1 MSRFSSILEQ
11 NDVAQVFDLFET
23 YQKNSIYVVG
33 GSIRDALLNREITDI
48 DFATS
53 LKPKTI
59 TEILNKENIKF
70 IDVGIDHGTVT
81 AIINERKFEIT
92 TFRNDIFT
100 DGRHAQV
107 SFSNSLEEDALRR
120 DFTIN
125 AMYLDKGGNLI
136 DPKDGKTDLENRVVR
151 FIGNP
156 DERIKEDYL
165 RLLRYFRFLS
175 RYLDNI
181 DKASM
186 DASILLAKN
195 LNLLSAERLL
205 LEFNKILLSKNAINI
220 LDKIIKNDVL
230 TNIFIPVLID
240 NYQLNKSLLKNIL
253 AKLINYKDRLNYPFI
268 IYVSFLIT
276 FLEQKETNKNNIIS
290 LVIKKFKLSR
300 EDKRLLI
307 RNIDWLLNIKKI
319 NKITII
325 NLWLDYGELEVM
337 DFKDILIINDISIKN
352 DLKNAF
358 NKPPPKFPISG
369 KDLIKKGLK
378 EGKEVG
384 QVLNHIRDW
393 WILNDCKP
401 SYSECLDKI
410 KNFHN

>member
-165 RLLRYFRFLS
+165 RILRYFRFLALFGDIS
-175 RYLDNI
+175 PDAEVMKTIKANLDKLSVVSKERQWNEL
-181 DKASM
+181 K
-186 DASILLAKN
+186 SILS
-195 LNLLSAERLL
+195 LNAP
-205 LEFNKILLSKNAINI
+205 NNAISAMSEIGLLDIYFDGTSINDAFVNLIEIESRISLSIDPI
-220 LDKIIKNDVL
+220 LRL
-230 TNIFIPVLID
+230 STLID
-240 NYQLNKSLLKNIL
+240 NSLDKANTIIKKLPLSKSDSTDLLKLSTLNKKIVSYMSMKEVRYLLYLLGRDGFQKQIL
-253 AKLINYKDRLNYPFI
+253 VNWAKDTN
-268 IYVSFLIT
+268 
-276 FLEQKETNKNNIIS
+276 NKNEVNWRSLYEVAQSWEKPSFALTAKDVINMGIS
-290 LVIKKFKLSR
+290 QGPMV
-300 EDKRLLI
+300 
-307 RNIDWLLNIKKI
+307 
-319 NKITII
+319 
-325 NLWLDYGELEVM
+325 G
-337 DFKDILIINDISIKN
+337 DIL
-352 DLKNAF
+352 
-358 NKPPPKFPISG
+358 
-369 KDLIKKGLK
+369 
-378 EGKEVG
+378 KEVE
-384 QVLNHIRDW
+384 DW
-393 WILNDCKP
+393 WAENDFID
-401 SYSECLDKI
+401 DKFSLI
-410 KNFHN
+410 ERLKAIVQSKK

>member
-165 RLLRYFRFLS
+165 RILRYFRFLALFGDIS
-175 RYLDNI
+175 PDAEVMKTIKANLDKLSVVSKERQWNELKSILSLNAPNNAISAMSEIGLLDVYFDGTSINDAFVNLIEIESRISLSIDPILRLSILIENSLDKANTIIKKLPLSKSDSTDLLKLSTLNKKIVSYMSMKEVRYLLYLLGRDGFQKQILVNWAKDTNNKNEVNWRSLYEVAQSWEKPSFALTAKDVINMGISQGPMVGDILKEVEDWWAENDFI
-181 DKASM
+181 DDKFSL
-186 DASILLAKN
+186 I
-195 LNLLSAERLL
+195 ERL
-205 LEFNKILLSKNAINI
+205 KAIVQSK
-220 LDKIIKNDVL
+220 K
-230 TNIFIPVLID
+230 
-240 NYQLNKSLLKNIL
+240 
-253 AKLINYKDRLNYPFI
+253 
-268 IYVSFLIT
+268 
-276 FLEQKETNKNNIIS
+276 
-290 LVIKKFKLSR
+290 
-300 EDKRLLI
+300 
-307 RNIDWLLNIKKI
+307 
-319 NKITII
+319 
-325 NLWLDYGELEVM
+325 
-337 DFKDILIINDISIKN
+337 
-352 DLKNAF
+352 
-358 NKPPPKFPISG
+358 
-369 KDLIKKGLK
+369 
-378 EGKEVG
+378 
-384 QVLNHIRDW
+384 
-393 WILNDCKP
+393 
-401 SYSECLDKI
+401 
-410 KNFHN
+410 

>member
-11 NDVAQVFDLFET
+11 KDVAQVFDLFET

-165 RLLRYFRFLS
+165 RILRYFRFLALFGDIS
-175 RYLDNI
+175 PDAEVMKTIKANLDKLSVVSKERQWNELKSILSLNAPNNAISAMSEIGLLDVYFDGTSINDAFVNLIEIESRISLSIDPILRLSTLIENSLDKANTIIKKLPLSKSDSTDLLKLSTLNKKIVSYMSMKEVRYLLYLLGREGFQKQILVNWAKDTNNKNEVNWRSLYEVAQSWEKPSFALTAKDVINMGISQGPMVGDILKEVEDWWAENDFI
-181 DKASM
+181 DDKFSL
-186 DASILLAKN
+186 I
-195 LNLLSAERLL
+195 ERL
-205 LEFNKILLSKNAINI
+205 KAIVQSK
-220 LDKIIKNDVL
+220 K
-230 TNIFIPVLID
+230 
-240 NYQLNKSLLKNIL
+240 
-253 AKLINYKDRLNYPFI
+253 
-268 IYVSFLIT
+268 
-276 FLEQKETNKNNIIS
+276 
-290 LVIKKFKLSR
+290 
-300 EDKRLLI
+300 
-307 RNIDWLLNIKKI
+307 
-319 NKITII
+319 
-325 NLWLDYGELEVM
+325 
-337 DFKDILIINDISIKN
+337 
-352 DLKNAF
+352 
-358 NKPPPKFPISG
+358 
-369 KDLIKKGLK
+369 
-378 EGKEVG
+378 
-384 QVLNHIRDW
+384 
-393 WILNDCKP
+393 
-401 SYSECLDKI
+401 
-410 KNFHN
+410 

>member
-125 AMYLDKGGNLI
+125 AMYLDKSGNLI
-136 DPKDGKTDLENRVVR
+136 DPTDGKKDLENRVVR
-151 FIGNP
+151 FIGRP

-165 RLLRYFRFLS
+165 RILRYFRFLALFS
-175 RYLDNI
+175 DISPDAEVMKTISANLDKLSVVSKERQWNELKSILTLTAPNNAISAMSEIGLLDDYFNGIGINDAFVNLIEIESKISFSIDPILRLSTLIENSLDKANTIIKKLPLSKSESTDLLKLCTLNKKVVSYMSMKEVRYLLYLLGRDGFQKQILVNWAKDTNNKNEVNWRSLYEVAQSWEKPSFALTAKDVINMGISQGPMVGDILKEVEDWWAENDFI
-181 DKASM
+181 DDKFSL
-186 DASILLAKN
+186 I
-195 LNLLSAERLL
+195 ERL
-205 LEFNKILLSKNAINI
+205 KAIVQSK
-220 LDKIIKNDVL
+220 K
-230 TNIFIPVLID
+230 
-240 NYQLNKSLLKNIL
+240 
-253 AKLINYKDRLNYPFI
+253 
-268 IYVSFLIT
+268 
-276 FLEQKETNKNNIIS
+276 
-290 LVIKKFKLSR
+290 
-300 EDKRLLI
+300 
-307 RNIDWLLNIKKI
+307 
-319 NKITII
+319 
-325 NLWLDYGELEVM
+325 
-337 DFKDILIINDISIKN
+337 
-352 DLKNAF
+352 
-358 NKPPPKFPISG
+358 
-369 KDLIKKGLK
+369 
-378 EGKEVG
+378 
-384 QVLNHIRDW
+384 
-393 WILNDCKP
+393 
-401 SYSECLDKI
+401 
-410 KNFHN
+410 

>member
-136 DPKDGKTDLENRVVR
+136 DPKDGKKDLENRVVR

-165 RLLRYFRFLS
+165 RILRYFRFLALFGDIS
-175 RYLDNI
+175 PDAEVMKTIKANLDKLSVVSKERQWNELKSILSLTAPNNAISAMSEIGLLDVYFDGTSINDAFVNLIEIESRISLSIDPILRLSTLIENSLDKANTIIKKLPLSKSDSTDLLKLCTLNKKIVSYMSMKEVRYLLYLLGRDGFQKQILVNWAKDTNNKNEVNWRSLYEVAQSWEKPSFALTAKDVINMGISQGPMVGDILKEVEDWWAENDFI
-181 DKASM
+181 DDKFSL
-186 DASILLAKN
+186 I
-195 LNLLSAERLL
+195 ERL
-205 LEFNKILLSKNAINI
+205 KAIVQSK
-220 LDKIIKNDVL
+220 K
-230 TNIFIPVLID
+230 
-240 NYQLNKSLLKNIL
+240 
-253 AKLINYKDRLNYPFI
+253 
-268 IYVSFLIT
+268 
-276 FLEQKETNKNNIIS
+276 
-290 LVIKKFKLSR
+290 
-300 EDKRLLI
+300 
-307 RNIDWLLNIKKI
+307 
-319 NKITII
+319 
-325 NLWLDYGELEVM
+325 
-337 DFKDILIINDISIKN
+337 
-352 DLKNAF
+352 
-358 NKPPPKFPISG
+358 
-369 KDLIKKGLK
+369 
-378 EGKEVG
+378 
-384 QVLNHIRDW
+384 
-393 WILNDCKP
+393 
-401 SYSECLDKI
+401 
-410 KNFHN
+410 

>member
-125 AMYLDKGGNLI
+125 AMYLDKSGNLI
-136 DPKDGKTDLENRVVR
+136 DPTDGKKDLENRVVR
-151 FIGNP
+151 FIGKP

-165 RLLRYFRFLS
+165 RILRYFRFLALFGDIS
-175 RYLDNI
+175 PDAEVMKTIKANLDKLSVVSKERQWNELKSILSLNAPNNAISAMSEIGLLDVYFDGTSINDAFVNLIEIESRISLSIDPILRLSTLIENSLDKANTIIKKLPLSKSDSTDLLKLSTLNKKIVSYMSMKEVRYLLYLLGRDGFQKQILVNWAKDTNNKNEVNWRSLYEVAQSWEKPSFALTAKDVINMGISQGPMVGDILKEVEDWWAENDFI
-181 DKASM
+181 DDKFSL
-186 DASILLAKN
+186 I
-195 LNLLSAERLL
+195 ERL
-205 LEFNKILLSKNAINI
+205 KAIVQSK
-220 LDKIIKNDVL
+220 K
-230 TNIFIPVLID
+230 
-240 NYQLNKSLLKNIL
+240 
-253 AKLINYKDRLNYPFI
+253 
-268 IYVSFLIT
+268 
-276 FLEQKETNKNNIIS
+276 
-290 LVIKKFKLSR
+290 
-300 EDKRLLI
+300 
-307 RNIDWLLNIKKI
+307 
-319 NKITII
+319 
-325 NLWLDYGELEVM
+325 
-337 DFKDILIINDISIKN
+337 
-352 DLKNAF
+352 
-358 NKPPPKFPISG
+358 
-369 KDLIKKGLK
+369 
-378 EGKEVG
+378 
-384 QVLNHIRDW
+384 
-393 WILNDCKP
+393 
-401 SYSECLDKI
+401 
-410 KNFHN
+410 

>member
-59 TEILNKENIKF
+59 IEILNKENIKF
-70 IDVGIDHGTVT
+70 IDVGIDHGTVA

-165 RLLRYFRFLS
+165 RILRYFRFLALFGDIS
-175 RYLDNI
+175 PDAEVMKTIKANLDKLSVVSKERQWNEL
-181 DKASM
+181 K
-186 DASILLAKN
+186 SILTLTAPN
-195 LNLLSAERLL
+195 
-205 LEFNKILLSKNAINI
+205 NAISAMSEIGLLDDYFNGTGINDAFINLIEIESRISLSIDPI
-220 LDKIIKNDVL
+220 LRL
-230 TNIFIPVLID
+230 STLID
-240 NYQLNKSLLKNIL
+240 NSLDKAN
-253 AKLINYKDRLNYPFI
+253 
-268 IYVSFLIT
+268 T
-276 FLEQKETNKNNIIS
+276 
-290 LVIKKFKLSR
+290 VIKKLPLSKSDSTDLLKLST
-300 EDKRLLI
+300 
-307 RNIDWLLNIKKI
+307 LNKKI
-319 NKITII
+319 VSYMSMKEVRYLLYLLGRDGFQKQILVNWAKDTNNKNEVNWRSLYEVAQSWEKPSFALTAKDVI
-325 NLWLDYGELEVM
+325 NMGISQGPMVG
-337 DFKDILIINDISIKN
+337 DIL
-352 DLKNAF
+352 
-358 NKPPPKFPISG
+358 
-369 KDLIKKGLK
+369 
-378 EGKEVG
+378 KEVE
-384 QVLNHIRDW
+384 DW
-393 WILNDCKP
+393 WAENDFID
-401 SYSECLDKI
+401 DKFSLI
-410 KNFHN
+410 ERLKAIVQSKK

>member
-1 MSRFSSILEQ
+1 MTRFSSILEQ

-165 RLLRYFRFLS
+165 RILRYFRFLALFGDIS
-175 RYLDNI
+175 PDAEVMKTIKANLDKLSVVSKERQWNELKSILSLNAPINAISAMSEIGLLDVYFDGTSINDAFVNLIEIESRISLSIDPILRLSTLIENSLDKANTIIKKLPLSKSDSTDLLKLSTLNKKIVSYMSMKEVRYLLYLLGRDGFQKQILVNWAKDTNNKNEVNWRSLYEVAQSWEKPSFALTAKDVINMGISQGPMVGDILKEVEDWWAENDFI
-181 DKASM
+181 DDKFSL
-186 DASILLAKN
+186 I
-195 LNLLSAERLL
+195 ERL
-205 LEFNKILLSKNAINI
+205 KAIVQSK
-220 LDKIIKNDVL
+220 K
-230 TNIFIPVLID
+230 
-240 NYQLNKSLLKNIL
+240 
-253 AKLINYKDRLNYPFI
+253 
-268 IYVSFLIT
+268 
-276 FLEQKETNKNNIIS
+276 
-290 LVIKKFKLSR
+290 
-300 EDKRLLI
+300 
-307 RNIDWLLNIKKI
+307 
-319 NKITII
+319 
-325 NLWLDYGELEVM
+325 
-337 DFKDILIINDISIKN
+337 
-352 DLKNAF
+352 
-358 NKPPPKFPISG
+358 
-369 KDLIKKGLK
+369 
-378 EGKEVG
+378 
-384 QVLNHIRDW
+384 
-393 WILNDCKP
+393 
-401 SYSECLDKI
+401 
-410 KNFHN
+410 

>member
-33 GSIRDALLNREITDI
+33 GSVRDALLNREITDI

-59 TEILNKENIKF
+59 TKILNKENIKF
-70 IDVGIDHGTVT
+70 IDVGINHGTVT

-165 RLLRYFRFLS
+165 RILRYFRFLALFGDIS
-175 RYLDNI
+175 PDAEVMKTIKANLDKLSVVSKERQWNELKSILSLNAPNNAISAMSEIGLLDVYFDGTSINDAFVNLIEIESRISLSIDPILRLSTLIENSLDKANTIIKKLPLSKSDSTDLLKLSTLNKKIVSYMSMKEVRYLLYLLGRDGFQKQILVNWAKDTNNKNEVNWRSLYEVAQSWEKPSFALTAKDVINMGISQGPMVGDILKEVEDWWAENDFI
-181 DKASM
+181 DDKFSL
-186 DASILLAKN
+186 I
-195 LNLLSAERLL
+195 ERL
-205 LEFNKILLSKNAINI
+205 KAIVQSK
-220 LDKIIKNDVL
+220 K
-230 TNIFIPVLID
+230 
-240 NYQLNKSLLKNIL
+240 
-253 AKLINYKDRLNYPFI
+253 
-268 IYVSFLIT
+268 
-276 FLEQKETNKNNIIS
+276 
-290 LVIKKFKLSR
+290 
-300 EDKRLLI
+300 
-307 RNIDWLLNIKKI
+307 
-319 NKITII
+319 
-325 NLWLDYGELEVM
+325 
-337 DFKDILIINDISIKN
+337 
-352 DLKNAF
+352 
-358 NKPPPKFPISG
+358 
-369 KDLIKKGLK
+369 
-378 EGKEVG
+378 
-384 QVLNHIRDW
+384 
-393 WILNDCKP
+393 
-401 SYSECLDKI
+401 
-410 KNFHN
+410 

>member
-136 DPKDGKTDLENRVVR
+136 DPTDGKKDLENRVVR
-151 FIGNP
+151 FIGRP

-165 RLLRYFRFLS
+165 RILRYFRFLALFGDIS
-175 RYLDNI
+175 PDAEVMKTISANLDKLSVVSKERQWNELKSILSLNAPNNAISAMSEIGLLEVYFDGTSINDAFVNLIEIESRISLSIDPILRLSTLIENSLDKANTIIKKLPLSKSDSTDLLKLSTLNKKIVSYMSMKEVRYLLYLLGRDGFQKQILVNWAKDTNNKNEVNWRSLYEVAQSWEKPSFALTAKDVINMGISQGPMVGDILKEVEDWWAENDFI
-181 DKASM
+181 DDKFSL
-186 DASILLAKN
+186 I
-195 LNLLSAERLL
+195 ERL
-205 LEFNKILLSKNAINI
+205 KAIVQSK
-220 LDKIIKNDVL
+220 K
-230 TNIFIPVLID
+230 
-240 NYQLNKSLLKNIL
+240 
-253 AKLINYKDRLNYPFI
+253 
-268 IYVSFLIT
+268 
-276 FLEQKETNKNNIIS
+276 
-290 LVIKKFKLSR
+290 
-300 EDKRLLI
+300 
-307 RNIDWLLNIKKI
+307 
-319 NKITII
+319 
-325 NLWLDYGELEVM
+325 
-337 DFKDILIINDISIKN
+337 
-352 DLKNAF
+352 
-358 NKPPPKFPISG
+358 
-369 KDLIKKGLK
+369 
-378 EGKEVG
+378 
-384 QVLNHIRDW
+384 
-393 WILNDCKP
+393 
-401 SYSECLDKI
+401 
-410 KNFHN
+410 

>member
-165 RLLRYFRFLS
+165 RILRYFRFLALFGDIS
-175 RYLDNI
+175 PDAEVMKTIKANLDKLSVVSKERQWNELKSILSLTAPNNAISAMSEIGLLDVFFDGTSINDAFVNLIEIESRISLSIDPILRLSTLIENSLDKANTIIKKLPLSKSDSTDLLKLSTLNKKIVSYMSMKEVRYLLYLLGRDGFQKQILVNWAKDTNNKNEVNWRSLYEVAQSWEKPSFALTAKDVINMGISQGPMVGDILKEVEDWWAENDFI
-181 DKASM
+181 DDKFSL
-186 DASILLAKN
+186 I
-195 LNLLSAERLL
+195 ERL
-205 LEFNKILLSKNAINI
+205 KAIVQSK
-220 LDKIIKNDVL
+220 K
-230 TNIFIPVLID
+230 
-240 NYQLNKSLLKNIL
+240 
-253 AKLINYKDRLNYPFI
+253 
-268 IYVSFLIT
+268 
-276 FLEQKETNKNNIIS
+276 
-290 LVIKKFKLSR
+290 
-300 EDKRLLI
+300 
-307 RNIDWLLNIKKI
+307 
-319 NKITII
+319 
-325 NLWLDYGELEVM
+325 
-337 DFKDILIINDISIKN
+337 
-352 DLKNAF
+352 
-358 NKPPPKFPISG
+358 
-369 KDLIKKGLK
+369 
-378 EGKEVG
+378 
-384 QVLNHIRDW
+384 
-393 WILNDCKP
+393 
-401 SYSECLDKI
+401 
-410 KNFHN
+410 

>member
-125 AMYLDKGGNLI
+125 AMYLDRGGNLI

-165 RLLRYFRFLS
+165 RILRYFRFLALFGDIS
-175 RYLDNI
+175 PDAEVMKTIKANLDKLSVVSKERQWNEL
-181 DKASM
+181 K
-186 DASILLAKN
+186 SILS
-195 LNLLSAERLL
+195 LSAPNNSISAMSEIGLLDDYFDGTSINDAFVNLIEIESRISLSIDPILRL
-205 LEFNKILLSKNAINI
+205 S
-220 LDKIIKNDVL
+220 
-230 TNIFIPVLID
+230 TLID
-240 NYQLNKSLLKNIL
+240 NSLDKANTIIKKLPLSKSDSTDLLKLSTLNKKIVSYMSMKEVRYLLYLLGRDGFQKQIL
-253 AKLINYKDRLNYPFI
+253 VNWAKDTN
-268 IYVSFLIT
+268 
-276 FLEQKETNKNNIIS
+276 NKNEVNWRSLYEVAQSWEKPSFALTAKDVINMGIS
-290 LVIKKFKLSR
+290 QGPMV
-300 EDKRLLI
+300 
-307 RNIDWLLNIKKI
+307 
-319 NKITII
+319 
-325 NLWLDYGELEVM
+325 G
-337 DFKDILIINDISIKN
+337 DIL
-352 DLKNAF
+352 
-358 NKPPPKFPISG
+358 
-369 KDLIKKGLK
+369 
-378 EGKEVG
+378 KEVE
-384 QVLNHIRDW
+384 DW
-393 WILNDCKP
+393 WAENDFID
-401 SYSECLDKI
+401 DKFSLI
-410 KNFHN
+410 ERLKAIVQSKK

>member
-11 NDVAQVFDLFET
+11 NDVAQVFDLFEA
-23 YQKNSIYVVG
+23 YQKNSIFVVG

-53 LKPKTI
+53 LEPKTI

-136 DPKDGKTDLENRVVR
+136 DPTDGKKDLENRVVR

-165 RLLRYFRFLS
+165 RILRYFRFLALFGDIS
-175 RYLDNI
+175 PDAEVMKTITANLDKLSVVSKERQWNELKSILSLTAPNNAISAMSEIGLLEDYFDGTGINDAFVNLIEIESRISLSIDPILRLSTLIENSLDKANTIIKKLPLSKSDSTDLLKLSTLNKKIVSYMSMKEVRYLLYLLGRDGFQKQILVNWAKDKNNKNEVNWRSLYEVAQSWEKPSFALTANDVINMGISEGPMVGAILKEVEDWWAENDFI
-181 DKASM
+181 DDKFSL
-186 DASILLAKN
+186 I
-195 LNLLSAERLL
+195 ERL
-205 LEFNKILLSKNAINI
+205 KAIVQSK
-220 LDKIIKNDVL
+220 K
-230 TNIFIPVLID
+230 
-240 NYQLNKSLLKNIL
+240 
-253 AKLINYKDRLNYPFI
+253 
-268 IYVSFLIT
+268 
-276 FLEQKETNKNNIIS
+276 
-290 LVIKKFKLSR
+290 
-300 EDKRLLI
+300 
-307 RNIDWLLNIKKI
+307 
-319 NKITII
+319 
-325 NLWLDYGELEVM
+325 
-337 DFKDILIINDISIKN
+337 
-352 DLKNAF
+352 
-358 NKPPPKFPISG
+358 
-369 KDLIKKGLK
+369 
-378 EGKEVG
+378 
-384 QVLNHIRDW
+384 
-393 WILNDCKP
+393 
-401 SYSECLDKI
+401 
-410 KNFHN
+410 

>member
-92 TFRNDIFT
+92 TFRDDIFT

-165 RLLRYFRFLS
+165 RILRYFRFLALFGDIS
-175 RYLDNI
+175 PDAEVMKTIKANLDKLSVVSKERQWNEL
-181 DKASM
+181 K
-186 DASILLAKN
+186 SILS
-195 LNLLSAERLL
+195 LNSP
-205 LEFNKILLSKNAINI
+205 NNAISAMSEIGLLDVYFDGTSINDAFVNLIEIESRISLSIDPI
-220 LDKIIKNDVL
+220 LRL
-230 TNIFIPVLID
+230 STLID
-240 NYQLNKSLLKNIL
+240 NSLDKANTIIKKLPLSKSDSTDLLKLSTLNKKIVSYMSMKEVRYLLYLLGRDGFQKQIL
-253 AKLINYKDRLNYPFI
+253 VNWAKDTN
-268 IYVSFLIT
+268 
-276 FLEQKETNKNNIIS
+276 NKNEVNWRSLYEVAQSWEKPSFALTAKDVINMGIS
-290 LVIKKFKLSR
+290 QGPMV
-300 EDKRLLI
+300 
-307 RNIDWLLNIKKI
+307 
-319 NKITII
+319 
-325 NLWLDYGELEVM
+325 G
-337 DFKDILIINDISIKN
+337 DIL
-352 DLKNAF
+352 
-358 NKPPPKFPISG
+358 
-369 KDLIKKGLK
+369 
-378 EGKEVG
+378 KEVE
-384 QVLNHIRDW
+384 DW
-393 WILNDCKP
+393 WAENDFID
-401 SYSECLDKI
+401 DKFSLI
-410 KNFHN
+410 ERLKAIVQSKK

>member
-11 NDVAQVFDLFET
+11 NEVAQVFDLFET

-136 DPKDGKTDLENRVVR
+136 DPKDGKTDLENRVLH

-156 DERIKEDYL
+156 AERIKEDYL
-165 RLLRYFRFLS
+165 RILRYFRFLALFGDIS
-175 RYLDNI
+175 PDAEVMKTIKANLDKLSVVSKERQWNELKSILTLTAPNNAISAMSEIGLLDDYFNGIGINDAFVNLIEIESKISFSIDPILRLSTLIENSLDKANTIIKKLPLSKSDSTDLLKLSTLNKKIVSYMSMKEVRYLLYLLGRDGFQKQILVNWARDTNNKNEVNWRSLYEVAQSWEKPSFALTAKDVINMGISQGPMVGDILKEVEDWWAENDFI
-181 DKASM
+181 DDKFSL
-186 DASILLAKN
+186 I
-195 LNLLSAERLL
+195 ERL
-205 LEFNKILLSKNAINI
+205 KAIVQSK
-220 LDKIIKNDVL
+220 K
-230 TNIFIPVLID
+230 
-240 NYQLNKSLLKNIL
+240 
-253 AKLINYKDRLNYPFI
+253 
-268 IYVSFLIT
+268 
-276 FLEQKETNKNNIIS
+276 
-290 LVIKKFKLSR
+290 
-300 EDKRLLI
+300 
-307 RNIDWLLNIKKI
+307 
-319 NKITII
+319 
-325 NLWLDYGELEVM
+325 
-337 DFKDILIINDISIKN
+337 
-352 DLKNAF
+352 
-358 NKPPPKFPISG
+358 
-369 KDLIKKGLK
+369 
-378 EGKEVG
+378 
-384 QVLNHIRDW
+384 
-393 WILNDCKP
+393 
-401 SYSECLDKI
+401 
-410 KNFHN
+410 

>member
-125 AMYLDKGGNLI
+125 AMYLDKSGNLI
-136 DPKDGKTDLENRVVR
+136 DPTDGKKDLENRVVR
-151 FIGNP
+151 FIGRP

-165 RLLRYFRFLS
+165 RILRYFRFLALFGDIS
-175 RYLDNI
+175 PDAEVMKTITANLDKLSVVSKERQWNELKSILTLTAPNNAISAMSEIGLLDDYFNGIGINDAFVNLIEIESKISFSIDPILRLSTLIENSLDKANTIIKKLPLSKSESTDLLKLCTLNKKVVSYMSMKEVRYLLYLLGRDGFQKQILVTWAKDANNKNEVNWRSLYEVAQSWEKPSFALTAKDVINMGISQGPMVGDILKEVEDWWAENDFI
-181 DKASM
+181 DDKFSL
-186 DASILLAKN
+186 I
-195 LNLLSAERLL
+195 ERL
-205 LEFNKILLSKNAINI
+205 KAIVQSK
-220 LDKIIKNDVL
+220 K
-230 TNIFIPVLID
+230 
-240 NYQLNKSLLKNIL
+240 
-253 AKLINYKDRLNYPFI
+253 
-268 IYVSFLIT
+268 
-276 FLEQKETNKNNIIS
+276 
-290 LVIKKFKLSR
+290 
-300 EDKRLLI
+300 
-307 RNIDWLLNIKKI
+307 
-319 NKITII
+319 
-325 NLWLDYGELEVM
+325 
-337 DFKDILIINDISIKN
+337 
-352 DLKNAF
+352 
-358 NKPPPKFPISG
+358 
-369 KDLIKKGLK
+369 
-378 EGKEVG
+378 
-384 QVLNHIRDW
+384 
-393 WILNDCKP
+393 
-401 SYSECLDKI
+401 
-410 KNFHN
+410 

>member
-33 GSIRDALLNREITDI
+33 GSIRDALLNREIKDI

-165 RLLRYFRFLS
+165 RILRYFRFLALFGDIS
-175 RYLDNI
+175 PDAEVMKTIKANLDKLSVVSKERQWSELKSILSLNAPNNAISAMSEIGLLDVYFDGTSINDAFVNLIEIESRISLSIDPILRLSTLIENSLDKANTIIKKLPLSKSDSTDLLKLSTLNKKIVSYMSMKEVRYLLYLLDRDGFQKQILINWAKDTNNKNEVNWRSLYEVAQSWEKPSFALTAKDVINMGISQGPMVGDILKEVEEWWAENDFI
-181 DKASM
+181 DDKFSL
-186 DASILLAKN
+186 I
-195 LNLLSAERLL
+195 ERL
-205 LEFNKILLSKNAINI
+205 KAIVQSK
-220 LDKIIKNDVL
+220 K
-230 TNIFIPVLID
+230 
-240 NYQLNKSLLKNIL
+240 
-253 AKLINYKDRLNYPFI
+253 
-268 IYVSFLIT
+268 
-276 FLEQKETNKNNIIS
+276 
-290 LVIKKFKLSR
+290 
-300 EDKRLLI
+300 
-307 RNIDWLLNIKKI
+307 
-319 NKITII
+319 
-325 NLWLDYGELEVM
+325 
-337 DFKDILIINDISIKN
+337 
-352 DLKNAF
+352 
-358 NKPPPKFPISG
+358 
-369 KDLIKKGLK
+369 
-378 EGKEVG
+378 
-384 QVLNHIRDW
+384 
-393 WILNDCKP
+393 
-401 SYSECLDKI
+401 
-410 KNFHN
+410 

>member
-23 YQKNSIYVVG
+23 YQKNSIFVVG

-53 LKPKTI
+53 LEPKTI

-136 DPKDGKTDLENRVVR
+136 DPTDGKKDLENRVVR

-165 RLLRYFRFLS
+165 RILRYFRFLALFGDIS
-175 RYLDNI
+175 PDAEVMKTIKANLDKLSVVSKERQWNELKSILSLTAPNNAISAMSEIGLLDDYFDGTGINDAFVNLIEIESRISFSIDPILRLSTLIENSLDKANTIIKKLPLSKSDSTDLLKLSTLNKKIVSYMSMKEVRYLLYLLGRDGFQKQILVNWAKDTNNKNEVNWRSLYEVAQSWEKPSFALTAKDVINMGISQGPMVGDILKEVEDWWAENDFI
-181 DKASM
+181 DDKFSL
-186 DASILLAKN
+186 I
-195 LNLLSAERLL
+195 ERL
-205 LEFNKILLSKNAINI
+205 KAIVQSK
-220 LDKIIKNDVL
+220 K
-230 TNIFIPVLID
+230 
-240 NYQLNKSLLKNIL
+240 
-253 AKLINYKDRLNYPFI
+253 
-268 IYVSFLIT
+268 
-276 FLEQKETNKNNIIS
+276 
-290 LVIKKFKLSR
+290 
-300 EDKRLLI
+300 
-307 RNIDWLLNIKKI
+307 
-319 NKITII
+319 
-325 NLWLDYGELEVM
+325 
-337 DFKDILIINDISIKN
+337 
-352 DLKNAF
+352 
-358 NKPPPKFPISG
+358 
-369 KDLIKKGLK
+369 
-378 EGKEVG
+378 
-384 QVLNHIRDW
+384 
-393 WILNDCKP
+393 
-401 SYSECLDKI
+401 
-410 KNFHN
+410 